1 MDLET
6 KIKIKFNKLS
16 NLAIVPTRA
25 NDGDAGYDLF
35 SCDHLKIG
43 PMRRA
48 LVGTGISIEIPK
60 GYYGRIAPRSGLAV
74 KKGIDVL
81 AGVID
86 STYRGEIKVVLINLN
101 MDVDSII
108 GNTPSFMGSS
118 YDFSIKPG
126 DRIAQIIIEKYHA
139 VEWQEANQ
147 LSSTERQEA
156 GFGSTGV

>member
-1 MDLET
+1 
-6 KIKIKFNKLS
+6 
-16 NLAIVPTRA
+16 
-25 NDGDAGYDLF
+25 
-35 SCDHLKIG
+35 
-43 PMRRA
+43 MRRA

-74 KKGIDVL
+74 KKGIDIL

-108 GNTPSFMGSS
+108 GNTPSFIGSS
-118 YDFSIKPG
+118 HDFSIKLG